1 MSDGLFNQF
10 KNEYEKRMSGK
21 YALAAIR
28 RQKFEYMQPAIC
40 TAFATA

>member
-10 KNEYEKRMSGK
+10 KSWYEKRMSGK
-21 YALAAIR
+21 YALIAMR
-28 RQKFEYMQPAIC
+28 RQKFEYMQPAGC